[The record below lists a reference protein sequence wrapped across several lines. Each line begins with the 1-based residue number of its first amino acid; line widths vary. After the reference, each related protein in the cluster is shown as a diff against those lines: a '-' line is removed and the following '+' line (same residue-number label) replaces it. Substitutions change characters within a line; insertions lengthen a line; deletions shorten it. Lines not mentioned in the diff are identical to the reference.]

1 MNTSLNNISK
11 GHYAK
16 RIYCG
21 YDNAVGYDLS
31 ISSTH
36 VRDKRNGLLGRFR
49 ISKEYLNCTS
59 DTVLV
64 SDRTGLVIPLYPT
77 PEYVAERYKISPVN
91 GRGVYA
97 VLRFNTNGWNARH
110 IFEYCKVFDEMEE
123 AEKEEFFEN
132 NPILK
137 EFYHRIQD
145 RWLPYFSERIPARG
159 YESLLDGE
167 VTDDLV
173 FFITEEDIRN
183 QKVLY
188 DSALDISLSFDDIS
202 HKRIYHPSVLES
214 NSIPSEI
221 NKVIK
226 ESLNDTNQLE
236 TVRLVSF
243 KPITM
248 YRKIGKHIQK
258 IVSKLPVDNEK
269 EGLYYLGEAVDENGE
284 EYTIN
289 ETIDL
294 NDRNRLADFYIF
306 RTYDEARNFNSD
318 VELTKLKTQYELET
332 MEMKK
337 EMTLQEAKHKEELA
351 KIKNVELSLK
361 IKEFVQ
367 ETVHKRVMR
376 EVEHREKIETRD
388 QAFNEK
394 LDDRRYKLWER
405 VMDQEERIQD
415 REFSQQDK
423 QADNEHKRYLKMND
437 LQNAELTLKLK
448 MMELQ
453 SKMEQKQL
461 EHNKQVS
468 NNWVT
473 GIMGISSII
482 GTFCKIFGSA
492 TGNQA
497 ISKTGTL
504 LQALATVNPQTISQ
518 VKGMFS

>member
-36 VRDKRNGLLGRFR
+36 VRDKRNGLLGRFK
-49 ISKEYLNCTS
+49 ITKEYLNCTS
-59 DTVLV
+59 ETVLV
-64 SDRTGLVIPLYPT
+64 SDRTGLVVPLYPT
-77 PEYVAERYKISPVN
+77 PEYIAERYNISPVN
-91 GRGVYA
+91 GKGVYI

-110 IFEYCKVFDEMEE
+110 IYEYCKVFEDMPDK
-123 AEKEEFFEN
+123 EKNIFFNN
-132 NPILK
+132 NPILR
-137 EFYHRIQD
+137 EFYHRIQT
-145 RWLPYFSERIPARG
+145 RWEPYFSERIPARG

-183 QKVLY
+183 KKVLY

-226 ESLNDTNQLE
+226 ESLDDVNRLE
-236 TVRLVSF
+236 TIRLASF
-243 KPITM
+243 KSITM

-258 IVSKLPVDNEK
+258 IVSKLPVNGEK
-269 EGLYYLGEAVDENGE
+269 EGLYYISPAVDENGE
-284 EYTIN
+284 EYAIN

-294 NDRNRLADFYIF
+294 NDRNRLAEFYIF

-318 VELTKLKTQYELET
+318 VELIKLKTQYELET

-337 EMTLQEAKHKEELA
+337 EMVAQEAKHKEELA
-351 KIKNVELSLK
+351 KIKNVEISLK
-361 IKEFVQ
+361 TKEFIQ
-367 ETVHKRVMR
+367 ETVHKRIMR
-376 EVEHREKIETRD
+376 EMEHREKLETRE
-388 QAFNEK
+388 QANNEK

-415 REFSQQDK
+415 REHYHADK
-423 QADNEHKRYLKMND
+423 ISDVEHKRFMRMND
-437 LQNAELTLKLK
+437 LQNAEIALKMK

-453 SKMEQKQL
+453 SKSEQRQLDHKKQIS
-461 EHNKQVS
+461 S
-468 NNWVT
+468 NWIS
-473 GIMGISSII
+473 GILGISSII
-482 GTFCKIFGSA
+482 GTLFKIFGST
-492 TGNQA
+492 TGNQP
-497 ISKTGTL
+497 ISKLGNF
-504 LQALATVNPQTISQ
+504 LQSLSTINPQSISQ
-518 VKGMFS
+518 IKSMFG

>member
-21 YDNAVGYDLS
+21 YDNAVGYDLT
-31 ISSTH
+31 ISAMH

-49 ISKEYLNCTS
+49 VTKEYLNCTS
-59 DTVLV
+59 ETVLV
-64 SDRTGLVIPLYPT
+64 SDRTGLVVPLYPT

-91 GRGVYA
+91 GRGVYI

-110 IFEYCKVFDEMEE
+110 IFEYCKVFEEMEE
-123 AEKEEFFEN
+123 NEKEEFFEN
-132 NPILK
+132 NPILR

-145 RWLPYFSERIPARG
+145 RWAPYFSERIPARG

-188 DSALDISLSFDDIS
+188 DSALDIALSFDDIS
-202 HKRIYHPSVLES
+202 HKRIYHPSVLDS

-221 NKVIK
+221 NKVVK
-226 ESLNDTNQLE
+226 EYLDDVEQLE
-236 TVRLVSF
+236 TIRLVSS

-258 IVSKLPVDNEK
+258 IDSRLPEDGEE
-269 EGLYYLGEAVDENGE
+269 EGLRYIGPAIDENGE

-289 ETIDL
+289 EIIDL
-294 NDRNRLADFYIF
+294 NDRNRLSEFYIF

-318 VELTKLKTQYELET
+318 VELVKIKTQYELEM

-337 EMTLQEAKHKEELA
+337 EMTIQESKHKEELA
-351 KIKNVELSLK
+351 KIKNAELSIKL
-361 IKEFVQ
+361 KEFVQ

-376 EVEHREKIETRD
+376 EMEHREKLETRD

-405 VMDQEERIQD
+405 VMDQEERLQD
-415 REFSQQDK
+415 REFSQQDRI
-423 QADNEHKRYLKMND
+423 ADNEHKRYLKMHD
-437 LQNAELTLKLK
+437 LQNADLALKMK

-453 SKMEQKQL
+453 SKLEQKQL
-461 EHNKQVS
+461 EHSKQVS

-473 GIMGISSII
+473 GIIGVSSII
-482 GTFCKIFGSA
+482 GTFCKIFGTA

-497 ISKTGTL
+497 VSKAGTL
-504 LQALATVNPQTISQ
+504 LQALAAINPQTINQ
-518 VKGMFS
+518 VKGMFG